1 MNANRINA
9 LIMRHLYIYKRS
21 MPRLLDVF
29 FWPVMEVLT
38 WGFFSFYLGRTGSA
52 NLDIATMLLGG
63 VILWQIID
71 RAQNFISTYFL
82 EDVWHRNFLN
92 IFVTPLKLSEF
103 FLAGVILAM
112 IRLVVMVSFLLVIS
126 YILYS
131 FSIFKLGFSL
141 VPFIFNLLLFGIT
154 LALFI
159 NAVIIRFG
167 SSAQVLAFGISF
179 LIQPISA
186 AFYPVS
192 ALPAPLAAISGVLP
206 VSYVFESMRSVMAG
220 GAIDWNSFYISL
232 GLNAVYLTLMWW
244 FFTSMFKKVKVMG
257 NLLKVQD

>member
-1 MNANRINA
+1 
-9 LIMRHLYIYKRS
+9 MRHLYIYKRS
-21 MPRLLDVF
+21 MPRIMDIF
-29 FWPVMEVLT
+29 FWPVLTLLT
-38 WGFFSFYLGRTGSA
+38 WGFFSFYLGSTGGQNVS
-52 NLDIATMLLGG
+52 IASMLLGG
-63 VILWQIID
+63 VILWQVVD
-71 RAQNFISTYFL
+71 RAQNTISVYFL

-103 FLAGVILAM
+103 LFAGAFLAILRIAVM
-112 IRLVVMVSFLLVIS
+112 IAFLGFICFF
-126 YILYS
+126 LYA
-131 FSIFKLGFSL
+131 FNIFTIGFSL
-141 VPFIFNLLLFGIT
+141 IPFIFNLFLFGVV

-159 NAVIIRFG
+159 NGIVLRFG
-167 SSAQVLAFGISF
+167 SSAQVLAFGMAMF
-179 LIQPISA
+179 IQPISA

-192 ALPAPLAAISGVLP
+192 ALPFGLSYVSQLLP

-232 GLNAVYLTLMWW
+232 GLNVVYLTLMWW

>member
-1 MNANRINA
+1 MKFNRINA

-21 MPRLLDVF
+21 MPRIMDIF
-29 FWPVMEVLT
+29 FWPVLTLLT
-38 WGFFSFYLGRTGSA
+38 WGFFSFYLGRTGPQ
-52 NLDIATMLLGG
+52 NLNIATMLLGG
-63 VILWQIID
+63 VVLWQVVD
-71 RAQNFISTYFL
+71 RAQNTISVYFL

-103 FLAGVILAM
+103 LLAGAFLAVFRI
-112 IRLVVMVSFLLVIS
+112 IVMVAFLSLICFL
-126 YILYS
+126 LYS
-131 FSIFKLGFSL
+131 FNIFVIGLSL
-141 VPFIFNLLLFGIT
+141 IPFMFNLFLFGVA

-159 NAVIIRFG
+159 NGIVLRFG
-167 SSAQVLAFGISF
+167 SSAQVLAFGMAM

-192 ALPAPLAAISGVLP
+192 ALPAPLATLSRMLP
-206 VSYVFESMRSVMAG
+206 VSYIFESMRRVIAG

-232 GLNAVYLTLMWW
+232 GLNIIYLVIMWL

>member
-1 MNANRINA
+1 MKIHRINA

-21 MPRLLDVF
+21 LPRLLDVF
-29 FWPVMEVLT
+29 FWPVMELLT
-38 WGFFSFYLGRTGSA
+38 WGFFSFYLGRTGSE
-52 NLDIATMLLGG
+52 NLNIATMLLGG

-112 IRLVVMVSFLLVIS
+112 VRLVVMAAFLLILS
-126 YILYS
+126 YLLYA
-131 FSIFKLGFSL
+131 FNIFVLGFSL
-141 VPFIFNLLLFGIT
+141 IPFILNLLLFGIT

-192 ALPAPLAAISGVLP
+192 ALPAPLATISGFLP
-206 VSYVFESMRSVMAG
+206 VSYVFESMRKVMAG
-220 GAIDWNSFYISL
+220 GPIDWDSFYISL
-232 GLNAVYLTLMWW
+232 GLNIIYLIIMWL
-244 FFTSMFKKVKVMG
+244 FFTAMFKKVKVMG

>member
-1 MNANRINA
+1 MNTGRINA

-21 MPRLLDVF
+21 MPRLMDVF
-29 FWPVMEVLT
+29 FWPVLTLLT
-38 WGFFSFYLGRTGSA
+38 WGFFSFYLGGTSQG
-52 NLDIATMLLGG
+52 NMNIATMLLGG
-63 VILWQIID
+63 VILWQVVD
-71 RAQNFISTYFL
+71 RAQNSISVYFL

-103 FLAGVILAM
+103 FVAGALLSIL
-112 IRLVVMVSFLLVIS
+112 RVCVLLLTLSLVSFV
-126 YILYS
+126 LYT
-131 FSIFKLGFSL
+131 FNLFLIGFSL
-141 VPFIFNLLLFGIT
+141 LPFVLNLFLFGVA

-159 NAVIIRFG
+159 NGIVLRFG
-167 SSAQVLAFGISF
+167 SSAQILAFGMSM

-192 ALPAPLAAISGVLP
+192 SLPFGLAFVAKALP
-206 VSYVFESMRSVMAG
+206 VSYVFESMRTIMSG
-220 GAIDWNSFYISL
+220 GLIDWNSFYISL
-232 GLNAVYLTLMWW
+232 GLNVIYLAFAWW

>member
-1 MNANRINA
+1 
-9 LIMRHLYIYKRS
+9 
-21 MPRLLDVF
+21 
-29 FWPVMEVLT
+29 MELLT
-38 WGFFSFYLGRTGSA
+38 WGFFSFYLGRTGSE
-52 NLDIATMLLGG
+52 NLNIATMLLGG

-112 IRLVVMVSFLLVIS
+112 VRLVVMAAFLLILS
-126 YILYS
+126 YLLYA
-131 FSIFKLGFSL
+131 FNIFVLGFSL
-141 VPFIFNLLLFGIT
+141 IPFILNLLLFGIT

-192 ALPAPLAAISGVLP
+192 ALPAPLATISGFLP
-206 VSYVFESMRSVMAG
+206 VSYVFESMRKVMAG
-220 GAIDWNSFYISL
+220 GPIDWDSFYISL
-232 GLNAVYLTLMWW
+232 GLNIIYLIIMWL
-244 FFTSMFKKVKVMG
+244 FFTAMFKKVKVMG

>member
-1 MNANRINA
+1 MKIHRINA

-29 FWPVMEVLT
+29 FWPVMELLT
-38 WGFFSFYLGRTGSA
+38 WGFFSFYLSRTGGD
-52 NLDIATMLLGG
+52 NLNIATMLLGG

-71 RAQNFISTYFL
+71 RSQNFISTYFL

-103 FLAGVILAM
+103 FLAGVILAV
-112 IRLVVMVSFLLVIS
+112 IRLTVMGLFLLTIS
-126 YILYS
+126 YFLYA
-131 FSIFKLGFSL
+131 FNIFVLGFSL
-141 VPFIFNLLLFGIT
+141 IPFLFNLFLFGIA

-192 ALPAPLAAISGVLP
+192 ALPAPLATISGFLP
-206 VSYVFESMRSVMAG
+206 VSYVFESMRKVMSG
-220 GAIDWNSFYISL
+220 GPIDWNSFYISL
-232 GLNAVYLTLMWW
+232 GLNIVYLVLMWW